1 MKNGNLEREV
11 YKSSELPRV
20 LGFLDIIG
28 IIVGGVIG
36 SGIFIVPANIAGHV
50 VYPLA
55 LIGVWVFGGF
65 LTFFGAV
72 TLSELGA
79 MYPKAGGM
87 YVYLREA
94 YGSLI
99 AFLFG
104 WTLFLVIDSGTI
116 ATLAVAFSSKYLP
129 HFFPLTP
136 LTSKIIAVLLIA
148 FLVGVNYIG
157 VRWGALLQNLLTF
170 IKFFALLGVCGVIFF
185 FGKGNLK
192 NLIEPS
198 PTFSMDFIG
207 KFGLALVAAL
217 WAYKGWETV
226 TYSAGEIKNPEKNL
240 PLGLFAG
247 TITIIAIYL
256 LANFAYLY
264 VIPAEKMAGSDR
276 IASDAMNK
284 VIGSAGASIIA
295 FIILFSITGAANG
308 TVLTG
313 PRVYFAMARDGLF
326 FKKVAE
332 VHKKF
337 LTPHIS
343 IGVIGIWSAILSL
356 TGTFEQLFTY
366 VIFGEWLFFALVAG
380 AVIILRYKKPEIPR
394 PYKTWGY
401 PLTPVL
407 FILSAIFISANTL
420 INEFWNS
427 MAGLLII
434 AVGIPFYIYWRKGL
448 KRNYKIDKWQNKT
461 LK

>member
-1 MKNGNLEREV
+1 MEGKNLDNK
-11 YKSSELPRV
+11 YNSQALPRV
-20 LGFLDIIG
+20 LNFLDIIG
-28 IIVGGVIG
+28 IVVGGVIG
-36 SGIFIVPANIAGHV
+36 SGIFIVPANIAGYV
-50 VYPLA
+50 GSPIWLMF
-55 LIGVWVFGGF
+55 VWVFGGI
-65 LTFFGAV
+65 LALFGAL

-79 MYPKAGGM
+79 MYPHAGGM

-94 YGSLI
+94 YSPLI

-129 HFFPLTP
+129 HFFHLTP
-136 LTSKIIAVLLIA
+136 IATKLIAILLIT
-148 FLVGVNYIG
+148 FLVIVNYIG

-170 IKFFALLGVCGVIFF
+170 LKFGALLAVCGVIFF

-192 NLIEPS
+192 NFSQPS
-198 PTFSMDFIG
+198 PTFSPDFIG

-217 WAYKGWETV
+217 WAYKGWETA
-226 TYSAGEIKNPEKNL
+226 TFSAGEIKKPEKNL
-240 PLGLFAG
+240 PLGLLSG
-247 TITIIAIYL
+247 TIMVIAIYL
-256 LANFAYLY
+256 IANFAYLY
-264 VIPAEKMAGSDR
+264 VVPVSEMAGSDR
-276 IASDAMNK
+276 IASDAMNR
-284 VIGSAGASIIA
+284 VVGPLGASIIA

-332 VHKKF
+332 VHRKF
-337 LTPHIS
+337 LTPHVS
-343 IGVIGIWSAILSL
+343 ILIIGIWSAILSL

-366 VIFGEWLFFALVAG
+366 VIFGEWLFFGLVAG
-380 AVIILRYKKPEIPR
+380 AVMILRFKKPEIHR

-401 PLTPVL
+401 PLTPAL
-407 FILSAIFISANTL
+407 FILSALFISVNTL
-420 INEFWNS
+420 IKEFWNS

-434 AVGIPFYIYWRKGL
+434 ALGIPFYIYWRRKSKKDL
-448 KRNYKIDKWQNKT
+448 
-461 LK
+461 L

>member
-1 MKNGNLEREV
+1 MERENF
-11 YKSSELPRV
+11 KEKKNQFSELPRV
-20 LGFLDIIG
+20 LNFIDIIG

-36 SGIFIVPANIAGHV
+36 SGIFIVPANMAGYVHSPVCLMV
-50 VYPLA
+50 VW
-55 LIGVWVFGGF
+55 IFGGI
-65 LTFFGAV
+65 LTFFGAL
-72 TLSELGA
+72 TFSELGA
-79 MYPKAGGM
+79 MYPKAGGI

-94 YGSLI
+94 YSPVI

-129 HFFPLTP
+129 HFFPMTP
-136 LTSKIIAVLLIA
+136 FLSKLIAILLIA
-148 FLVGVNYIG
+148 FLVAVNYIG
-157 VRWGALLQNLLTF
+157 VRWGALLQNLLTL
-170 IKFFALLGVCGVIFF
+170 IKFGALLGVCGIIFLL
-185 FGKGNLK
+185 GKGNPR
-192 NLIEPS
+192 NFIEPP
-198 PTFSMDFIG
+198 PTFSHDFIG

-217 WAYKGWETV
+217 WAYKGWETA
-226 TYSAGEIKNPEKNL
+226 TFSAGEIRKPEKNL
-240 PLGLFAG
+240 PLGLFTG
-247 TITIIAIYL
+247 TLIVIAIYL
-256 LANFAYLY
+256 IANFAYLY
-264 VIPAEKMAGSDR
+264 VIPAPEMAGSNR
-276 IASDAMNK
+276 IASDAMGK
-284 VIGSAGASIIA
+284 VIGPLGSSIIA

-313 PRVYFAMARDGLF
+313 PRVYFAMARDGVF

-343 IGVIGIWSAILSL
+343 ILILGIWSSILSL

-366 VIFGEWLFFALVAG
+366 VIFGEWLFFGLVSG
-380 AVIILRYKKPEIPR
+380 SVIILRFKKPEIHR

-401 PLTPVL
+401 PFTPIL
-407 FILSAIFISANTL
+407 FIISAIFISVNTL

-434 AVGIPFYIYWRKGL
+434 ALGIPFYIYWK
-448 KRNYKIDKWQNKT
+448 KRSTYS
-461 LK
+461 